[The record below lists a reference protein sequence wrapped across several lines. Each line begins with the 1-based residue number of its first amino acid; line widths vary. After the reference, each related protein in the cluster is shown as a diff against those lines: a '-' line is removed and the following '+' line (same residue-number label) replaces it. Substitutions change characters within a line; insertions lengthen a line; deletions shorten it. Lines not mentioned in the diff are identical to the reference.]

1 MGQATE
7 AIVDSGNI
15 CTDLICI
22 NLLRSQTNFSRY
34 VVGIDPDAEGM
45 TAGALGLQVSAE
57 GAGCLV
63 TIPTPL

>member
-1 MGQATE
+1 MSQATA

-22 NLLRSQTNFSRY
+22 NLLRSRTNFSRY

-45 TAGALGLQVSAE
+45 SGQALSACRFPPK
-57 GAGCLV
+57 AQAV
-63 TIPTPL
+63 W